1 MPRAPRVL
9 SAALILTRTLTDCFI
24 AAVHFDFHTHF
35 VVECQWI
42 NPDILRHEC
51 RMNFVYTW
59 MRGVLV
65 AIEYLL
71 RSKSRGNMRKSSSG
85 FKNVIGIAN
94 LLRGC
99 ITVISVRLGLV
110 LGLDCGNNW
119 GVVTIRVSLS
129 KD

>member
-1 MPRAPRVL
+1 
-9 SAALILTRTLTDCFI
+9 
-24 AAVHFDFHTHF
+24 
-35 VVECQWI
+35 
-42 NPDILRHEC
+42 
-51 RMNFVYTW
+51 
-59 MRGVLV
+59 
-65 AIEYLL
+65 
-71 RSKSRGNMRKSSSG
+71 MRKSSSG